1 MDSIIDITSPNMY
14 LFHSTIPEK
23 LITVSDFDYNYIYH
37 ITDDLIEY
45 IPIPPLSPSIS
56 PSISPAIDFNII
68 EDTNIKNK
76 KSRVK
81 KNRKIKPTFELAS
94 MKIKALNQF
103 IKDNNLNTE
112 EALELKTQ
120 RRRQLN
126 CIYARNCRSNN
137 IN

>member
-23 LITVSDFDYNYIYH
+23 LITVSDFDFNYIYH

-45 IPIPPLSPSIS
+45 IPIPIPSLSS
-56 PSISPAIDFNII
+56 AIDFNII
-68 EDTNIKNK
+68 DDTNIKNK
-76 KSRVK
+76 KGRVK

-94 MKIKALNQF
+94 MKIKDLNIY
-103 IKDNNLNTE
+103 IKENNLNKE

-126 CIYARNCRSNN
+126 CIYARNCRSN
-137 IN
+137 